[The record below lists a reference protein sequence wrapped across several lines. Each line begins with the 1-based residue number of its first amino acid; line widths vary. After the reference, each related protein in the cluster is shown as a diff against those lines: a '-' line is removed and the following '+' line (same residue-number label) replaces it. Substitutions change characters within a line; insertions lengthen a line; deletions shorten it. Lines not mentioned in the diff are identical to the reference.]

1 MKKLL
6 RGGFVVTPRGSRRA
20 DGLLD
25 GEKIAQVGHISPAEA
40 KSAEVT
46 DVSGCYLFPGFI
58 DAHTH
63 FDLDVCNTTTADD
76 FASGTRSAIRG
87 GTTTII
93 DFACPN
99 KGETLA
105 YGLDLWHKKAD
116 GKCSCDYG
124 FHMTIDDWNEGI
136 EGELDDMFAA
146 GITSF
151 KMYLPSPAMMIGD
164 GAVYSALKALK
175 KRGGIAGVHCENAG
189 VIDARIAELK
199 AAGRAADVSAH
210 PEARP
215 DYLEAEAV
223 ARLLRIAEAADAP
236 VVIVHLTNREAL
248 DEVAFARARGQRVYV
263 ETCPQY
269 LTLTDE
275 VYEKPDFEG
284 AKFVCSPP
292 IRSEADKAA
301 LWGGIKAGEVD
312 IISTDHCSFNF
323 KRQKELGRGN
333 FSKIPNGLPGIEHR
347 PMLLWTEGVN
357 TGKLSAEEFCRLLS
371 TEPAKAFGMY
381 PRKGELK
388 PGADA
393 DIVVWDP
400 EATMRLTA
408 TDMNML
414 ADYSPWEGAQL
425 RGLPKAVFLH
435 GELAAEKGRVKKP
448 CGGRYVRREKSL
460 GF

>member
-1 MKKLL
+1 MANAVIHGTPVASNTLEYLIQSNDRNLATFIASDLL
-6 RGGFVVTPRGSRRA
+6 QRAPFLRAAYAQNASNGTQHKFEVETDEPGVAFRNVNEGRENAAGKSKIVTIDLKIVDASFERDQAVA
-20 DGLLD
+20 DGYKD
-25 GEKIAQVGHISPAEA
+25 GATMYME
-40 KSAEVT
+40 
-46 DVSGCYLFPGFI
+46 
-58 DAHTH
+58 
-63 FDLDVCNTTTADD
+63 
-76 FASGTRSAIRG
+76 R
-87 GTTTII
+87 
-93 DFACPN
+93 
-99 KGETLA
+99 
-105 YGLDLWHKKAD
+105 
-116 GKCSCDYG
+116 
-124 FHMTIDDWNEGI
+124 EGV
-136 EGELDDMFAA
+136 
-146 GITSF
+146 TSF
-151 KMYLPSPAMMIGD
+151 KAYMAYENLRLNDKELLELFKATADIG
-164 GAVYSALKALK
+164 VV
-175 KRGGIAGVHCENAG
+175 GVHCELGDEVNS
-189 VIDARIAELK
+189 R
-199 AAGRAADVSAH
+199 
-210 PEARP
+210 
-215 DYLEAEAV
+215 V
-223 ARLLRIAEAADAP
+223 ARLLAEGKTGPEWHPRSRPNEVESLAVRRCLALAREAGGNAWVVHLSTREGLAEIEAARG
-236 VVIVHLTNREAL
+236 T
-248 DEVAFARARGQRVYV
+248 GQRVLV

>member
-1 MKKLL
+1 MLCIKNGTIIGPDGREKADLYVENG
-6 RGGFVVTPRGSRRA
+6 RIAAVGGTLPYDESW
-20 DGLLD
+20 D
-25 GEKIAQVGHISPAEA
+25 AE
-40 KSAEVT
+40 
-46 DVSGCYLFPGFI
+46 GCLLFPGFI
-58 DAHTH
+58 DSHTH
-63 FDLDVCNTTTADD
+63 LEMDTGSTVTADS
-76 FASGTRSAIRG
+76 FASGTAAALAG
-87 GTTTII
+87 GTTVIL
-93 DFACPN
+93 DFATQDR
-99 KGETLA
+99 GHTLA
-105 YGLDLWHKKAD
+105 EALEAWHSRAD
-116 GKCSCDYG
+116 GHCACDYG
-124 FHMTIDDWNEGI
+124 FHMAVTEWNEATRAELADMER
-136 EGELDDMFAA
+136 EGV
-146 GITSF
+146 TSF
-151 KMYLPSPAMMIGD
+151 KAYMAYENLRLNDKELLELFKATADIG
-164 GAVYSALKALK
+164 VV
-175 KRGGIAGVHCENAG
+175 GVHCELGDEVNS
-189 VIDARIAELK
+189 R
-199 AAGRAADVSAH
+199 
-210 PEARP
+210 
-215 DYLEAEAV
+215 V
-223 ARLLRIAEAADAP
+223 ARLLAEGKTGPEWHPRSRPNEVESLAVRRCLALAREAGGNAWVVHLSTREGLTEIEAARG
-236 VVIVHLTNREAL
+236 T
-248 DEVAFARARGQRVYV
+248 GQRVLV

-414 ADYSPWEGAQL
+414 ADYSPWEGTQL